1 MHPIFRFWQKH
12 CLPKATSPPV
22 VASLEIKDHLSSPIE
37 ENKTQVTQE
46 KQTVKPMPKNTIL
59 VFLLLWFLA
68 GCQGQEDPSDLATP
82 PAEKALSAPLPDLIF
97 TNLSLV
103 AASKESPVIMER
115 LRDLIDATPANSDI
129 HLNIF
134 VFSHQTIIDAL
145 QRASNRGVKLHLMLD
160 LSRDESLV
168 ENPLTISKL
177 KRFLKPTS
185 EIVTVTSDASSS
197 SINHNKFALFSQLTT
212 ATGPKEKVVFQ
223 TSHNFTV
230 ADSKKIQDAVMLADA
245 GLYGAYLTYW
255 QDMKEKAASGMKDF
269 YYREYHDPA
278 AGISALFFPKRRN
291 GVSYGADTILEI
303 LDGLTEPATA
313 RIQIGMSDWT
323 STRTAIITKLEQLRE
338 QGATVEVI
346 AKDKVDPEVLD
357 GLARLKA
364 KGAYVKVY
372 DMSQV
377 NNHAKF
383 MLLKGKWKGEQV
395 NLLVTGSH
403 NFTGNAL
410 RNNNEA
416 MLLLKNHNALFDI
429 YTAFYQEMKK
439 LPGQ

>member
-1 MHPIFRFWQKH
+1 
-12 CLPKATSPPV
+12 
-22 VASLEIKDHLSSPIE
+22 
-37 ENKTQVTQE
+37 
-46 KQTVKPMPKNTIL
+46 MPRSTYL
-59 VFLLLWFLA
+59 FFLLLSFLIA
-68 GCQGQEDPSDLATP
+68 CQGQEDPVTP
-82 PAEKALSAPLPDLIF
+82 TAPSVEKALSAPLPDLIF
-97 TNLSLV
+97 TNLSQIS
-103 AASKESPVIMER
+103 ASKESPVIMER
-115 LRDLIDATPANSDI
+115 LRDLIDASPAKADI

-134 VFSHQTIIDAL
+134 LFSHQTIIDAL
-145 QRASNRGVKLHLMLD
+145 QRASDRGVKLHLMLD

-168 ENPLTISKL
+168 ENPMTISKL

-185 EIVTVTSDASSS
+185 EIVTITSDASSS
-197 SINHNKFALFSQLTT
+197 SINHNKFALFSNITT

-230 ADSKKIQDAVMLADA
+230 ADSKKIQDAVMLANA
-245 GLYGAYLTYW
+245 GLYGAYLTFW
-255 QDMKEKAASGMKDF
+255 QDMKDKAVSGMKDF

-278 AGISALFFPKRRN
+278 VGISALFFPKRRN
-291 GVSYGADTILEI
+291 GTSYGADTILEI
-303 LDGLTEPATA
+303 LDGLSEPATA

-323 STRTAIITKLEQLRE
+323 ASRTAIITKLEQLRE
-338 QGATVEVI
+338 QGATIEVI

-372 DMSQV
+372 DMSQI

-383 MLLKGKWKGEQV
+383 MLIRGKWKGENV
-395 NLLVTGSH
+395 NLMVTGSH

-410 RNNNEA
+410 RNNNETL
-416 MLLLKNHNALFDI
+416 LLLKNHTALFDT